1 VNLTIRGKL
10 YAAFGVVLLV
20 VVAVAVVAGYR
31 IQKTTEIQNRVA
43 NLRQPTVLMSQNLRN
58 GVNLSLAGLRG
69 YIILGGNPEKALIFK
84 KERAQGWLEIDKA
97 VAQLE
102 VLSNRWTDADNITR
116 LQTLRQMIEV
126 FRVAQDDIE
135 GIAHKS
141 ENIPS
146 LHMLLTEA
154 APQAAVVIDSITDL
168 INEESRLAAT
178 KDRKKLLKL
187 FADSRG
193 SFALSLANIRAYLL
207 SGDESFLEDYWV
219 KWNTNQA
226 RLDQL
231 VKLDHLFSKG
241 QNINWKRYLSARDDF
256 SNFPERM
263 FESRRSK
270 QWNLANYWL
279 GSKAAPK
286 AESISNVLF
295 EMQSSQ
301 NVLANKDAQELEQ
314 QTKKLVLMMLIGGL
328 AILILG
334 SVVSVVLG
342 RSITKPLH
350 EVIVRAKEIAAGNL
364 TGGKLKS
371 KGTDEI
377 GDLLAAFNEMSEGL
391 SEVIKKVEI
400 SGSELSASATQLTT
414 TAVQVNKSME
424 DQQQETGQ
432 VATAMNQMSM
442 TVQDVARNAA
452 EASSSSEEADRASFE
467 GKAAVE
473 DVVNSIN
480 SLAGS
485 IDKATIGI
493 NKLGEESEGVDDI
506 VAVISGIADQTNL
519 LALNAAIEAARA
531 GEQGRGFAVVADE
544 VRTLAART
552 QESTEEIRSML
563 DRLKLGAA
571 SAVKMMGEGHV
582 QAQNCVEKANT
593 AAESLSVIAG
603 VVKSINDMS
612 TQIATASEEQSVV
625 SEEINKN
632 ILNINCGVENILEN
646 IKESAEAANKN
657 GDLADE
663 MGRMISRFRLN

>member
-1 VNLTIRGKL
+1 MNLTIRGKL

-31 IQKTTEIQNRVA
+31 IQKTSEIQNRVA

-146 LHMLLTEA
+146 LHMLLTGA
-154 APQAAVVIDSITDL
+154 APKAAVVIDSITDL

-207 SGDESFLEDYWV
+207 SGDESFLEDYWA

-231 VKLDHLFSKG
+231 AKLDHLFSKG
-241 QNINWKRYLSARDDF
+241 QSRNWKRYLSARNEF
-256 SNFPERM
+256 SYFPERM

-286 AESISNVLF
+286 AESISDVLF
-295 EMQSSQ
+295 EMQNSQ
-301 NVLANKDAQELEQ
+301 NALANQDAQELEQ

-328 AILILG
+328 TILILG
-334 SVVSVVLG
+334 SVVSVILG
-342 RSITKPLH
+342 RSITRPLH

-391 SEVIKKVEI
+391 SEVIKQVEI

-480 SLAGS
+480 SLARS

-582 QAQNCVEKANT
+582 QAQNCVEKANV
-593 AAESLSVIAG
+593 AAESLSVITG

-663 MGRMISRFRLN
+663 MGRMISRFKLN

>member
-10 YAAFGVVLLV
+10 YAAFGFVLFIVGLV
-20 VVAVAVVAGYR
+20 SVLAGYR
-31 IQKTTEIQNRVA
+31 IQEINEIQSTVT
-43 NLRQPTVLMSQNLRN
+43 NLRQPTVLISQNLRN

-69 YIILGGNPEKALIFK
+69 YIILGGNPEKSLIFK
-84 KERAQGWLEIDKA
+84 KERAQGWREIDKA
-97 VAQLE
+97 VEQLE
-102 VLSNRWTDADNITR
+102 GLSSRWTDPDNIVR

-146 LHMLLTEA
+146 LHMLLTDA
-154 APQAAVVIDSITDL
+154 APRAGVVIDSITDL
-168 INEESRLAAT
+168 INEESRLPAT
-178 KDRKKLLKL
+178 KSRKKLLKL
-187 FADSRG
+187 LADSRG

-207 SGDESFLEDYWV
+207 SGNESFLEAYWV
-219 KWNTNQA
+219 KWDINQSTM
-226 RLDQL
+226 DQL
-231 VKLDHLFSKG
+231 VKLDHLFSKS
-241 QNINWKRYLSARDDF
+241 QNKNWQRYLSARNEF
-256 SNFPERM
+256 SSFPEKM
-263 FESRRSK
+263 FESRGSK

-279 GSKAAPK
+279 GIKAAPK
-286 AESISNVLF
+286 AKSIFDVLF
-295 EMQSSQ
+295 DMQVSQ
-301 NVLANKDAQELEQ
+301 NSLADQDTQELEL
-314 QTKKLVLMMLIGGL
+314 QTKKLILMMLVGAL
-328 AILILG
+328 VILIIG
-334 SVVSVVLG
+334 VGVSVVLG
-342 RSITKPLH
+342 RSITRPLH

-391 SEVIKKVEI
+391 SEVIKKVEE
-400 SGSELSASATQLTT
+400 SGTELSASATQLTT
-414 TAVQVNKSME
+414 TAVQVNQSME
-424 DQQQETGQ
+424 SQQQETGQ

-480 SLAGS
+480 SLAMS

-571 SAVKMMGEGHV
+571 SAVKMMDEGHV
-582 QAQNCVEKANT
+582 QAQNCVEKAHV
-593 AAESLSVIAG
+593 AAESLSVITG

-625 SEEINKN
+625 TEEINKN
-632 ILNINCGVENILEN
+632 IFNINCGVESILEN

-663 MGRMISRFRLN
+663 MGRMISRFQLN